1 MYERP
6 INPPEPHL
14 EDLTVNVTG
23 YTRGTVDQITSTIGG
38 DAHWNGDPYAEDGFR
53 GFSATTI
60 VEDCEDYSTAEDI
73 VHNLFSEH
81 LDGTVDID
89 NLIIKVETVEEYEP
103 DWYSIAK
110 DERAEAAI
118 DW

>member
-1 MYERP
+1 MPERP
-6 INPPEPHL
+6 INPPEPRL

-23 YTRGTVDQITSTIGG
+23 YSRGTVDQISRTIGG
-38 DAHWNGDPYAEDGFR
+38 DAHWNEDPNAEEGER
-53 GFSATTI
+53 GFSATTV

-73 VHNLFSEH
+73 VHNLFAEH

-89 NLIIKVETVEEYEP
+89 NLIIEAETIEDDGP
-103 DWYSIAK
+103 DWDAIAK

>member
-1 MYERP
+1 MYHT
-6 INPPEPHL
+6 PPDAPEM
-14 EDLTVNVTG
+14 DVTVEVHG
-23 YTRGTVDQITSTIGG
+23 YTNGTIKQITDTIGG
-38 DAHWNGDPYAEDGFR
+38 DAHWNDDPNAEEGER
-53 GFSATTI
+53 GFSATTV

-89 NLIIKVETVEEYEP
+89 NLIIEAETIEDDGP
-103 DWYSIAK
+103 DWDAIAK

>member
-1 MYERP
+1 MPERP
-6 INPPEPHL
+6 INPPEPRL

-23 YTRGTVDQITSTIGG
+23 YSRGTVEQISRTIGG
-38 DAHWNGDPYAEDGFR
+38 DAHWSEDR
-53 GFSATTI
+53 YDEENYRKFSATTV
-60 VEDCEDYSTAEDI
+60 VEDCEDYNTAEDI

-89 NLIIKVETVEEYEP
+89 NLIIEAETIEDDEP
-103 DWYSIAK
+103 DWGAIAK
-110 DERAEAAI
+110 DERI